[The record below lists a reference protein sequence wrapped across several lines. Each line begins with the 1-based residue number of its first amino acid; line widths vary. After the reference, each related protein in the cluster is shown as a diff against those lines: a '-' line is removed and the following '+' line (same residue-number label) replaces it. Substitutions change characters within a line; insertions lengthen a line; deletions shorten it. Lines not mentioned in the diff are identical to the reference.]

1 MSSHHPRSTSAYGGH
16 RFAFSA
22 LLLGRVWFRFIQGRT
37 YWHKVPEH
45 LFKTGPSSLL
55 PVLLVNSMGGV
66 IFTVQ
71 TARQLAKF
79 GAVNSVGGAFGAS
92 FCRELSPIITAT
104 IFAGQV
110 GSAFAAEIG
119 AMRVTEQI
127 DALYTLKTDPID
139 YLVLPRMIACCLM
152 MPVLMCFSLV
162 CGVLGGVFSAWQFYQ
177 MPPAVFVESIRGF
190 LELNDLL
197 SLMFKGLIFGTLIG
211 LIGCGWGLTTTGGVK
226 QVGESATAATVVS
239 AIAIF
244 VADLI
249 LSLVIFESLPIP

>member
-1 MSSHHPRSTSAYGGH
+1 MDFPPARSNTQAYGWK
-16 RFAFSA
+16 RFAFCFF
-22 LLLGRVWFRFIQGRT
+22 LVGRVWLRFIQGRT

-55 PVLLVNSMGGV
+55 PILLVNGMGGV

-152 MPVLMCFSLV
+152 MPVLMGFAII
-162 CGVLGGVFSAWQFYQ
+162 CGILGGAFSAWQFYQ
-177 MPPAVFVESIRGF
+177 MQPNVFVESI
-190 LELNDLL
+190 LISIL
-197 SLMFKGLIFGTLIG
+197 SKGLIFGILVGI
-211 LIGCGWGLTTTGGVK
+211 IGCGWGLTTNGGVK
-226 QVGESATAATVVS
+226 QVGESATAATVVC

-244 VADLI
+244 AADLVV
-249 LSLVIFESLPIP
+249 SLLVFDALPI

>member
-1 MSSHHPRSTSAYGGH
+1 MKSPHSRSTSAYGGH
-16 RFAFSA
+16 RFIFSA
-22 LLLGRVWFRFIQGRT
+22 LLLGRVCFRFIQGRT
-37 YWHKVPEH
+37 YWHRVPEH
-45 LFKTGPSSLL
+45 LFKTGPSSLI
-55 PVLLVNSMGGV
+55 PILLVNSMGGM
-66 IFTVQ
+66 IFTLQ

-139 YLVLPRMIACCLM
+139 YLVLPRMVACSLM
-152 MPVLMCFSLV
+152 MPILMGFSLV
-162 CGVLGGVFSAWQFYQ
+162 CGIIGGTFSAWQFYQ
-177 MPPAVFVESIRGF
+177 MPPSLFVESIRGF
-190 LELNDLL
+190 LELSDLL
-197 SLMFKGLIFGTLIG
+197 SLLLKGMIFGMLIG
-211 LIGCGWGLTTTGGVK
+211 IIGCGWGLTTTGGVK
-226 QVGESATAATVVS
+226 QVGESATAATVVC

-244 VADLI
+244 MADLI
-249 LSLVIFESLPIP
+249 LSLVVFDSLPIP

>member
-1 MSSHHPRSTSAYGGH
+1 MKSPHSRSTSAYGGY

-37 YWHKVPEH
+37 YWHRVPEH

-55 PVLLVNSMGGV
+55 PILLVNGMGGM
-66 IFTVQ
+66 IFTLQ
-71 TARQLAKF
+71 TAQQLAKF

-152 MPVLMCFSLV
+152 MPVLMGFSLV
-162 CGVLGGVFSAWQFYQ
+162 CGIMGGAFSAWQFYQ
-177 MPPAVFVESIRGF
+177 MPTSVFIDSLRGF
-190 LELNDLL
+190 LELTDLINIL
-197 SLMFKGLIFGTLIG
+197 VKGLIFGVLVGI
-211 LIGCGWGLTTTGGVK
+211 IGCGWGLTTNGGVK
-226 QVGESATAATVVS
+226 QVGESATAATVVC

-244 VADLI
+244 TADLI
-249 LSLVIFESLPIP
+249 ISLALFKSLPI

>member
-1 MSSHHPRSTSAYGGH
+1 MNFPPSRSNTQAYGWK
-16 RFAFSA
+16 RFAFCFF
-22 LLLGRVWFRFIQGRT
+22 LVGRVWLRFIQCRT
-37 YWHKVPEH
+37 YWRKVPEH

-55 PVLLVNSMGGV
+55 PILLVNGMGGV

-71 TARQLAKF
+71 TARQLVKF

-139 YLVLPRMIACCLM
+139 YLVLPRIIACCLM
-152 MPVLMCFSLV
+152 MPVLMGFAMI
-162 CGVLGGVFSAWQFYQ
+162 CGILGGAFSARQFYQ
-177 MPPAVFVESIRGF
+177 MPPAVFIESIRSF
-190 LELNDLL
+190 LEPSDLINIL
-197 SLMFKGLIFGTLIG
+197 SKGLIFGILVGI
-211 LIGCGWGLTTTGGVK
+211 IGCGWGLTTNGGVK
-226 QVGESATAATVVS
+226 QVGESATAATVVC

-244 VADLI
+244 AADLVI
-249 LSLVIFESLPIP
+249 SLLVFDSLPI